1 MRITIVNDY
10 GKKERERLLRNE
22 NREELAENVAGWLLF
37 ITLVFVSV
45 HFIIAMWDK
54 LRTYT
59 K

>member
-37 ITLVFVSV
+37 ITVVFLAV
-45 HFIIAMWDK
+45 HVIIVMWER
-54 LRTYT
+54 L
-59 K
+59 